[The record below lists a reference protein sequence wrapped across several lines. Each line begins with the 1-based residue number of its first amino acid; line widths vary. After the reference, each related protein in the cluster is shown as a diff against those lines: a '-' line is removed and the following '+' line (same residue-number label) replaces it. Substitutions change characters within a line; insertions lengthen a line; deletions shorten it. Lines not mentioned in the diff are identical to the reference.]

1 MPEETMSA
9 PQIWERAVSMVKDR
23 IVHMSLWQTL
33 ENSVGLILEDD
44 TFVVGLPPRIINQAS
59 LLATSDHRNTI
70 EKALASVIGRSVRL
84 RVIEGDCLADWENLK
99 QREARVQAMRDAA
112 YARNQQRIA
121 TSQSWDEILEGAA
134 RAWSAC
140 DMRALPQTKARYV
153 RTMVGIIQEAI
164 SRLCPNGVDEV
175 SERLIAK
182 VIDRVATNA
191 EVPPTVVA
199 LELER
204 TQRLPE

>member
-9 PQIWERAVSMVKDR
+9 SQIWERAVSIVKDR

-59 LLATSDHRNTI
+59 LLATSEHRNTI
-70 EKALASVIGRSVRL
+70 EKALASVIGRGVRL

-153 RTMVGIIQEAI
+153 RAMVGIIQEAI
-164 SRLCPNGVDEV
+164 NSLCPNGVDEV

-191 EVPPTVVA
+191 EVPATVVA

-204 TQRLPE
+204 TQRLRE